1 MLLPS
6 QVHPQTQLIPVSSI
20 VGPHSSSVDLS
31 LTSSN
36 CQHSKLIML
45 PPPFSIVVSPRQI
58 IITRNN
64 LLAWEQKEKNNV
76 KM

>member
-1 MLLPS
+1 
-6 QVHPQTQLIPVSSI
+6 
-20 VGPHSSSVDLS
+20 
-31 LTSSN
+31 
-36 CQHSKLIML
+36 ML

-64 LLAWEQKEKNNV
+64 LLAWEQKEKNHV